1 MAARSPWGTAPV
13 GRGLLDAP
21 FLVVPPLPKIDTFS
35 LLYYNTKRTGTTA
48 GPVHLPQAEAWHRNK
63 IPRTGSGCGNTRDP
77 CFGCTPT
84 LHNRN
89 TGVQRLFEYSTFP
102 VLSQGGSAENAMV
115 RAACY
120 TRAAL
125 GGAILQRGVLF
136 CPGSEVLAAVRFGAA
151 AGQKNTSEPGT
162 KQKGGGAHGR
172 WT

>member
-102 VLSQGGSAENAMV
+102 VLSQGGSAKTPWSGRFAIRTPRWGEQSRSAAFCSV
-115 RAACY
+115 RVPKSWPPSG
-120 TRAAL
+120 L
-125 GGAILQRGVLF
+125 GRR
-136 CPGSEVLAAVRFGAA
+136 PGKE
-151 AGQKNTSEPGT
+151 NTSEPGT